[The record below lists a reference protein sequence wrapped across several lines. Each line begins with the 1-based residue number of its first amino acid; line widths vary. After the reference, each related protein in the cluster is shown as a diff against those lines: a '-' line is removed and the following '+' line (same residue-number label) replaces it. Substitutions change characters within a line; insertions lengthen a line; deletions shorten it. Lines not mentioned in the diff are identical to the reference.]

1 MNIWNE
7 AKNIELKVSNDIN
20 GGFDIVIEKEVDEEL
35 SKELVKFL
43 GWVEENYKVQIMVLI
58 DFVNK
63 YYVLDNNKNR
73 SGYLFY
79 YEDFENYPEFNNV
92 EHLPYA
98 IIPCRG
104 YKEKWSLEEILC
116 SVIQALTDY
125 FAWMLHKEYS
135 EEDVDGTVEE
145 ILAAYMA

>member
-43 GWVEENYKVQIMVLI
+43 GWVEENYKVQIMVLV

-63 YYVLDNNKNR
+63 YLPFR
-73 SGYLFY
+73 S
-79 YEDFENYPEFNNV
+79 
-92 EHLPYA
+92 
-98 IIPCRG
+98 
-104 YKEKWSLEEILC
+104 
-116 SVIQALTDY
+116 LT
-125 FAWMLHKEYS
+125 LSSK
-135 EEDVDGTVEE
+135 
-145 ILAAYMA
+145 